1 MISNSKS
8 LLSISIA
15 LALTACGDGNGLITS
30 SAGKAVDG
38 YLSGSQVV
46 CDTNNNGV
54 KDAGEAF
61 TTTNATGDFTFTP
74 SCASTVVI
82 SGGTS
87 TDTGLL
93 FKGLLKAPAGSA
105 LATPL
110 TSLMV
115 SGGLT
120 AAQVATAMGLP
131 AGTDVTKIDPM
142 AVGNLSLRTKTVAM
156 QVIIQQVADT
166 LGGLAADA
174 SPATIQALYS
184 QVAKAV
190 ASNITTNPSVPLV
203 STTGVVNATLV
214 SAAVVASVVQLAAT
228 TDPVLLAA
236 KTVTSSLSSISLA
249 SLIADSVTT
258 QATTLV
264 QADVATLVAKT
275 TSLHQNTAIAT
286 IATASKEIL
295 TSSSASSVN
304 WTAVKNQLATLS
316 DASTANDAAAVTA
329 INTALSTA
337 ASTAGVAAPVIPANI
352 AGNTNS
358 LSINNDLLTFKKGT
372 VSTTATLAA
381 FKSTAGTTLVGM
393 PDTVSFAYTINGS
406 PIAATGSDIAV
417 GLSIMEI
424 DGTREVK
431 VILDKV
437 NLSVSGSTL
446 TATVPANAV
455 VYAYGV
461 NTAGVKVYKTLT
473 NITANQLLTASGTD
487 LSFNV
492 TNVLNALM
500 DKADS
505 VSNYPFGNLLN
516 VTGAFNVTM
525 LVSNLAVA
533 SGTTGAV
540 QSLSLE
546 VPAAVGTAASMN
558 GLGIVGKFTLQ

>member
-8 LLSISIA
+8 LLAVSIA
-15 LALTACGDGNGLITS
+15 LALTACGDGNVLITS

-142 AVGNLSLRTKTVAM
+142 AAGNLELRTKTVAM

-190 ASNITTNPSVPLV
+190 ASTITSNPSIPLV
-203 STTGVVNATLV
+203 STAGVVNANLV
-214 SAAVVASVVQLAAT
+214 SAAVVTSVVQLAAT
-228 TDPVLLAA
+228 TDTVLLAA
-236 KTVTSSLSSISLA
+236 KTATNSLSSISLA

-258 QATTLV
+258 QATTLA
-264 QADVATLVAKT
+264 QADAATLVAKT
-275 TSLHQNTAIAT
+275 TSLHQNTAIAS
-286 IATASKEIL
+286 IATASKAIL
-295 TSSSASSVN
+295 TSSTASTVI
-304 WTAVKNQLATLS
+304 WATVKAQLAELS
-316 DASTANDAAAVTA
+316 DANTANDAGAITA
-329 INTALSTA
+329 IRTALTA
-337 ASTAGVAAPVIPANI
+337 ATPAGVTAPVISADI

-372 VSTTATLAA
+372 VNTTATLAA

-393 PDTVSFAYTINGS
+393 PDTVSFAYTINGA
-406 PIAATGSDIAV
+406 PIAPAGSVIAV
-417 GLSIMEI
+417 GLSIKETT
-424 DGTREVK
+424 GNREVK
-431 VILDKV
+431 VILNEV
-437 NLSVSGSTL
+437 NLSVSDGTL
-446 TATVPANAV
+446 TATVPANAK

-473 NITANQLLTASGTD
+473 NTAANQLLTASGTD

-492 TNVLNALM
+492 TNVLTSLM

-546 VPAAVGTAASMN
+546 VPAADGIAASMN